1 MHMSDVLQKALPESL
16 ATPRERLAFL
26 ALAGCIAAVLLS
38 IAASQILL
46 AAAIAGT
53 VAIRKPGPPDTA
65 SLRPLL
71 LILLALFIW
80 TVFSALASSDVRLG
94 LGIVKKF
101 YLFLIIP
108 LVPWLAK
115 GKGRLT
121 WIYRAVFAAA
131 AVSSAAGL
139 LQFAVDPTRDLLH
152 RISGFMSQWMT
163 YSGLLMLALVSM
175 AAYALGAGRRAQRW
189 ILPVA
194 ALIFSAIYLSQTRNA
209 VLGAIA
215 GIAATLAIRRPRS
228 LAMMLIIVP
237 ALYILSPQNIRER
250 FSGGWNTSDP
260 NTRNRI
266 ELFQTSMR
274 LIHDNPWFGV
284 GPKNVAVEA
293 LRYRGSGEYPD
304 WMYQHMHNNVLQIAA
319 ERGIPG
325 LLLWLLFMG
334 RLAWDAWRT
343 LRRHGRRT
351 EDAEVVFAASAA
363 LGCWVALMVAGIFEY
378 NFGDSEVLTLFLFTA
393 SAPYAFLVTEKATGS
408 PDRAGAR
415 QRSAERG
422 GG

>member
-1 MHMSDVLQKALPESL
+1 MLSSEVRKRLLPASL
-16 ATPRERLAFL
+16 ATPQERLAFL
-26 ALAGCIAAVLLS
+26 ALAGSVAAALLS

-46 AAAIAGT
+46 AAAIAGAL
-53 VAIRKPGPPDTA
+53 AIRRPGPSDAA

-80 TVFSALASSDVRLG
+80 TVLCALTSSDVQLG

-108 LVPWLAK
+108 LVPTLAR

-121 WIYRAVFAAA
+121 WIYWAVFVAA
-131 AVSSAAGL
+131 AVSSTAGL
-139 LQFAVDPTRDLLH
+139 LQFAVDPRRDLLH

-163 YSGLLMLALVSM
+163 YSGLLMLALVSL
-175 AAYALGAGRRAQRW
+175 AAYALGADRRARALA
-189 ILPVA
+189 IPA
-194 ALIFSAIYLSQTRNA
+194 AVLVFSAMYLSQTRSA

-215 GIAATLAIRRPRS
+215 GIAAMLAIRRPR
-228 LAMMLIIVP
+228 AIVLILLIVP
-237 ALYILSPQNIRER
+237 ALYMFSPQSIRDR

-274 LIHDNPWFGV
+274 LIGDNPWFGV

-293 LRYRGSGEYPD
+293 PRYRGSGEFPD

-325 LLLWLLFMG
+325 LILWLFFMG
-334 RLAWDAWRT
+334 RLAWDAWRV
-343 LRRHGRRT
+343 LRRRART
-351 EDAEVVFAASAA
+351 PEDADATFAATAA
-363 LGCWVALMVAGIFEY
+363 VGCWVALMVAGVFEY
-378 NFGDSEVLTLFLFTA
+378 NFGDSEVLILFLFTA
-393 SAPYAFLVTEKATGS
+393 SAPYVFLVDEGVGDS
-408 PDRAGAR
+408 
-415 QRSAERG
+415 SSNS
-422 GG
+422 

>member
-1 MHMSDVLQKALPESL
+1 MSELLQKALPGSL
-16 ATPRERLAFL
+16 ATPQERLAFL
-26 ALAGCIAAVLLS
+26 ALAGSVAAALVS

-46 AAAIAGT
+46 AAAIAGAL
-53 VAIRKPGPPDTA
+53 AIRKRGPSDAT

-80 TVFSALASSDVRLG
+80 TILSAFASSDVRLG

-108 LVPWLAK
+108 LVPWLAR

-121 WIYRAVFAAA
+121 WIYRAVFVTAAF
-131 AVSSAAGL
+131 SSVAGL

-163 YSGLLMLALVSM
+163 YSGLLMLALVSLI
-175 AAYALGAGRRAQRW
+175 AYALGAGRRAQWW

-194 ALIFSAIYLSQTRNA
+194 ALAFSAIYLSQTRNA
-209 VLGAIA
+209 VLGAVA

-228 LAMMLIIVP
+228 LAMMLIFVP
-237 ALYILSPQNIRER
+237 ALYMLSPQSIRDR

-284 GPKNVAVEA
+284 GPKNVGVEA

-343 LRRHGRRT
+343 LRRPGRGP
-351 EDAEVVFAASAA
+351 EDPETVFAASAA
-363 LGCWVALMVAGIFEY
+363 VGCWVALMVAGMFEY

-393 SAPYAFLVTEKATGS
+393 SAPYVFLVKEKATDSSDHVGT
-408 PDRAGAR
+408 R
-415 QRSAERG
+415 QRASEQG